1 MRPEMRHSRE
11 TRASWVVP
19 VVILSALLVIL
30 SLPLESERGSAS
42 IGGADTPPPMPKSV
56 ILLVGDG
63 LGPQEIGLYLDVQ
76 DAVGGGE
83 TALGRA
89 IASGRISVLRTGSAS
104 SSVTDSAAA
113 ATEMATGIA
122 TSNGRIGLDSD
133 GKSIRSC
140 LEDARDSGRM
150 TALVT
155 TTRLTHATPASF
167 VAHVPSRDDE
177 LTIARQIISSGV
189 DVLLGGGSKYFLG
202 GLGGQSLGSEIS
214 AGGYQLVRTAS
225 ELRAAPANGR
235 LLGLFASSDLPYRI
249 DRDGD
254 RGEVTQ
260 VPGLPQMAQAA
271 LDRLDPRRG
280 FFLMIEGGRID
291 HAGHQNDVGA
301 MFGELQE
308 FDATIQIVLDYIE
321 ENPDV
326 ALITTADHET
336 GGLSLT
342 YRAGG
347 VTPTVTDLQGIAD
360 AKFSFAANK
369 PSETPEIDG
378 EGIFGSARV
387 EFVPLETW
395 SVNAP
400 ALQRSAAHLVSFATQ
415 GHTATPILV
424 LHHGAGEDLPR
435 LTRHTE
441 IGKRLRSWLSA
452 PLERE

>member
-1 MRPEMRHSRE
+1 
-11 TRASWVVP
+11 
-19 VVILSALLVIL
+19 
-30 SLPLESERGSAS
+30 
-42 IGGADTPPPMPKSV
+42 
-56 ILLVGDG
+56 
-63 LGPQEIGLYLDVQ
+63 
-76 DAVGGGE
+76 
-83 TALGRA
+83 
-89 IASGRISVLRTGSAS
+89 
-104 SSVTDSAAA
+104 
-113 ATEMATGIA
+113 
-122 TSNGRIGLDSD
+122 
-133 GKSIRSC
+133 
-140 LEDARDSGRM
+140 
-150 TALVT
+150 
-155 TTRLTHATPASF
+155 
-167 VAHVPSRDDE
+167 
-177 LTIARQIISSGV
+177 
-189 DVLLGGGSKYFLG
+189 
-202 GLGGQSLGSEIS
+202 
-214 AGGYQLVRTAS
+214 
-225 ELRAAPANGR
+225 
-235 LLGLFASSDLPYRI
+235 LGLFASSDLPYRI